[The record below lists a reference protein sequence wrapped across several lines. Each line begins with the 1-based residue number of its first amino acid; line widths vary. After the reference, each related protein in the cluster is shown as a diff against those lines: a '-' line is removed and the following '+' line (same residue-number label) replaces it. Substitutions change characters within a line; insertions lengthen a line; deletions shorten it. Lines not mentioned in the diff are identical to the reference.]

1 MNMHDQPFSS
11 FRTLMY
17 RNLLYQIHH
26 LSHSHPRRDLHSNIF
41 HRAMRREWIQLAS
54 SSSLVFQVATLSPPL
69 LAQTTLW
76 LNQAML
82 KLKEKTDYIYKN
94 RSKVVKFIDMYCKGT
109 ILLIVYLIHHG
120 CLQQKICLDV
130 FCSQGTHTLAVI
142 QRTSLEWEPQAVF
155 HLPRFAYSWYPLSE
169 VDTRQHQES
178 IPLLECHSLENL
190 RWLQNIKCIYH
201 AFMKITICECKYNR
215 LWIWM
220 LPFKSTSW
228 HLS

>member
-1 MNMHDQPFSS
+1 
-11 FRTLMY
+11 
-17 RNLLYQIHH
+17 
-26 LSHSHPRRDLHSNIF
+26 
-41 HRAMRREWIQLAS
+41 
-54 SSSLVFQVATLSPPL
+54 
-69 LAQTTLW
+69 
-76 LNQAML
+76 
-82 KLKEKTDYIYKN
+82 
-94 RSKVVKFIDMYCKGT
+94 MYCKGT
-109 ILLIVYLIHHG
+109 ILLIMYLIHHG